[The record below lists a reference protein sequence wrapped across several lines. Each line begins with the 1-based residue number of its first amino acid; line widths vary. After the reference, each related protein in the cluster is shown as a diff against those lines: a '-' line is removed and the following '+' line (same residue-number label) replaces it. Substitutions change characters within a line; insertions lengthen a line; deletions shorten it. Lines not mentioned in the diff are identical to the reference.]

1 MLLATMFSCISKE
14 LRYHVLDNLTTE
26 IVEYLVW

>member
-14 LRYHVLDNLTTE
+14 LRYRVLDNLITK
-26 IVEYLVW
+26 IVKYLVW